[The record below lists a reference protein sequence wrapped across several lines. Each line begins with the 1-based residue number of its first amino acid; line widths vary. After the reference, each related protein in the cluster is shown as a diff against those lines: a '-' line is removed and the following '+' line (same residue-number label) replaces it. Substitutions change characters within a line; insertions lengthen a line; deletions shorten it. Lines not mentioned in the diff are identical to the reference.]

1 MPPWI
6 LLVVWIQLPNTSLHS
21 SFCECFSLLRISF
34 RNRGL
39 SDSKHDS
46 TKGTHEDVGAQQG
59 QVLQQAVE
67 QDGCQPTT
75 ACNTLQPLIC
85 HFFTAAAE
93 VPRTLLTFENATL
106 ASVPYEEGEKHSPE
120 F

>member
-1 MPPWI
+1 M
-6 LLVVWIQLPNTSLHS
+6 LLPAENHS
-21 SFCECFSLLRISF
+21 SF